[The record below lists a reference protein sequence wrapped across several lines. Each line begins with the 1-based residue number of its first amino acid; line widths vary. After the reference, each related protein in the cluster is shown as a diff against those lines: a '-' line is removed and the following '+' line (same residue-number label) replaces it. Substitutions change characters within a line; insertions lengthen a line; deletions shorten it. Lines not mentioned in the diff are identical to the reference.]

1 METAVLELERKRIT
15 LENEK
20 KEKKAAKAMEALNV
34 SSSSATTPKSNSD
47 DLNLIVSSLP
57 YHAMNKLIAD
67 IPAWVYQRRGGGGF
81 ECEQGGFGGYID
93 QDGSA

>member
-34 SSSSATTPKSNSD
+34 SSSSITTPKSNSE
-47 DLNLIVSSLP
+47 DLNLIVSFLP
-57 YHAMNKLIAD
+57 WLRH
-67 IPAWVYQRRGGGGF
+67 G
-81 ECEQGGFGGYID
+81 
-93 QDGSA
+93 